1 MDYVSGRLFTLKR
14 LTASVHPVT
23 VGPEVGV
30 AEGRKVGDAEGEGG
44 EGGVGVGSK
53 DELSKMNRL
62 QYASASP

>member
-1 MDYVSGRLFTLKR
+1 MDYLSGRLFTLKR

-30 AEGRKVGDAEGEGG
+30 AEGREVGDAVG

-53 DELSKMNRL
+53 DENSKMNRL